1 MNITKLLEASSIL
14 SDAIQEM
21 LDGDLISDHLMFPSP
36 RFYYDERNGKEKLLL
51 PQFQITWD
59 DLQTLKENIEG
70 EYESRIVDLDDQ
82 KSEHAT
88 LYIRLPTNDRTATF
102 VACRSA

>member
-36 RFYYDERNGKEKLLL
+36 RFYYDERKGKEKLLL

>member
-1 MNITKLLEASSIL
+1 MGISSQIISCFPVLDSITTK
-14 SDAIQEM
+14 
-21 LDGDLISDHLMFPSP
+21 
-36 RFYYDERNGKEKLLL
+36 GKEKLLL